1 MQVVHI
7 AFTYLRLTLIY
18 FHLERKILVKI
29 PDSVL
34 DSAGA
39 LQGKEGEK
47 NYKLSNVS
55 DLVKIK
61 PKHANRKIKVFIT
74 GN

>member
-18 FHLERKILVKI
+18 FHLECKILVNI

-34 DSAGA
+34 EFGLA
-39 LQGKEGEK
+39 LQGKEGDIMREK
-47 NYKLSNVS
+47 L
-55 DLVKIK
+55 
-61 PKHANRKIKVFIT
+61 
-74 GN
+74 